1 MSPLHTARA
10 ADGTLIR
17 YADHG
22 PKTGPAVVLLHGL
35 GANGTQFAADAQYFA
50 RQGRRVLV
58 PDVRG
63 HGQSDAPKG
72 YRAEDF
78 AIPVLASDMLAVL
91 DAAGVDAVDW
101 VGNSLGGI
109 LALSLLGTAPRRLRS
124 LAMFGTALRLNLPRI
139 VATALPWGYRI
150 VGRRLLSSVT
160 GRMTSRD
167 GSGQAL
173 VAKMLFDFDPRVGEA
188 VAENVR
194 RYDLTANALAYDG
207 PMLLLRGGRDRQVNL
222 ALRDSLPVLNRQP
235 NFTLVHLPEGGHCA
249 NLDVPEAFRSALES
263 FWAMNAARQ

>member
-1 MSPLHTARA
+1 VRPLQTAKA

-22 PKTGPAVVLLHGL
+22 PATGPAMVLLHGL
-35 GANGTQFAADAQYFA
+35 GANGTQFAADAQHFA
-50 RQGRRVLV
+50 QQGWRVLV

-63 HGQSDAPKG
+63 HGQSEAPRG
-72 YRAEDF
+72 YRTEDF

-109 LALSLLGTAPRRLRS
+109 IALSLLGTAPHRLRS

-150 VGRRLLSSVT
+150 VGRPLLSSLT
-160 GRMTSRD
+160 GRMTTRHKA
-167 GSGQAL
+167 GQAL
-173 VAKMLFDFDPRVGEA
+173 VAKMLFEFDPHVGEA
-188 VAENVR
+188 VADNVR
-194 RYDLTANALAYDG
+194 RYDLTANALAYEG
-207 PMLLLRGGRDRQVNL
+207 PILMLRGGRDRQVNL
-222 ALRDSLPVLNRQP
+222 ALRDSLPALNRLP

-249 NLDVPEAFRSALES
+249 NLDVPEAFRSALTS
-263 FWAMNAARQ
+263 FWAMNAARG